1 MTSASPLHQAG
12 VSLLELLLG
21 LAITAL
27 VLAPLVPMLRAAG
40 DSARIGGGQAA
51 LEREADFAVERI
63 SDRIR
68 ATTPSTQLSA
78 NPNDW
83 LKPAVYIWN
92 PDTRTLYEQQAGI
105 NYTLAEDVGNFA
117 LAAPV
122 STGGP
127 PVIQVSLTLERD
139 MFTAT
144 SGATVRMGGVQ

>member
-1 MTSASPLHQAG
+1 MKPTPSVRQGG

-27 VLAPLVPMLRAAG
+27 VLTPLVPMLQTAA
-40 DSARIGGGQAA
+40 DTARIGGGQAA

-83 LKPAVYIWN
+83 LKPAVYVWN
-92 PDTRTLYEQQAGI
+92 VDTKTLYEQQAGI
-105 NYTLAEDVGNFA
+105 NYTLAEYVTNFA

-127 PVIQVSLTLERD
+127 PAIQVSLTLKRD
-139 MFTAT
+139 VFTAT
-144 SGATVRMGGVQ
+144 AGATVRMGDMQ